1 MITGS
6 APLEKDII
14 DFLKI
19 AMCCPFYEGY
29 GATETTAASCLTAT
43 NDPEA
48 GHVGAPLPYQEMKLV
63 DIPDMNYFSTDETDG
78 VKTPRGEICFRG
90 HNVFQGYFKQPE
102 KTAEAL
108 SDGWYKT
115 GDVGMIR
122 PNGSLKI
129 IDRKKNIFKLSQG
142 EYIAPDKLENAY
154 VLIELIMQIF
164 VYGDSL
170 HPHLVAIVVP
180 DKPFALKWAE
190 ANGQSTDDYEALIKS
205 KEFED

>member
-78 VKTPRGEICFRG
+78 VKTPRGEICF
-90 HNVFQGYFKQPE
+90 
-102 KTAEAL
+102 
-108 SDGWYKT
+108 
-115 GDVGMIR
+115 
-122 PNGSLKI
+122 
-129 IDRKKNIFKLSQG
+129 
-142 EYIAPDKLENAY
+142 
-154 VLIELIMQIF
+154 
-164 VYGDSL
+164 
-170 HPHLVAIVVP
+170 
-180 DKPFALKWAE
+180 
-190 ANGQSTDDYEALIKS
+190 
-205 KEFED
+205 